1 MKNFLRQ
8 IVSFNIISLVISL
21 FVGCSSKENT
31 PHPDRQITVY
41 LKAIQPGSDPSSS
54 PTTRTAIGGENLDHT
69 YWSER
74 DTIELYWRKTGSSDA
89 LNSGQP
95 CTCCE
100 FGGTVSTFST
110 EMEALPSGSYDY
122 FAAYPEPASV
132 NGTQITYDLPAEQP
146 GTYCPP
152 DLHAE
157 YTGNLDFMLATPLTA
172 QPGLNEESPL
182 TMRFVHQCHV
192 MRIQVPTGRDRWGSP
207 IRKLR
212 VEFPSPVVGKMTMDL
227 TDPTATP
234 TLTEG
239 SNTVTAVLSK
249 PLTESKEDDVNGN
262 YVWLFLCPGTVNG
275 TVRFTAYD
283 ENGYQSESLTI
294 ELNKTLEAGKITPV
308 NLTIPKELPVSWIDF
323 SIVGNNLGEEPQSF
337 TVTAPEGATFRN
349 GEATQTFAINS
360 QNKYSLAFYNEVD
373 GIAVGDLLSRE
384 GVTITYDTPNVLI
397 SQQTAVTVQP
407 EGHTSTNLTVPY
419 LLYEDFANV
428 TTNDTHADD
437 NGDTA
442 YSLDDAGLPG
452 WTGSRWKTEANT
464 SLEIRTYIW
473 TSTSHTNHK
482 FGRVDSPPLSNLKPG
497 KTVSLQIVYDAGAT
511 TDASNRYPVCKFG
524 STTQTGPIAGGYCV
538 TFFDGDKSNPPS
550 PSQTYAVALGGTPT
564 IMTDIDRTHA
574 LSGCTAETRLTWFID
589 YEGSGLVTA
598 KTYYLY
604 LDNIRVS
611 ITQ

>member
-1 MKNFLRQ
+1 MRNLIRQ
-8 IVSFNIISLVISL
+8 IAFICTIVLTIIL
-21 FVGCSSKENT
+21 FTGCSSKERT
-31 PHPDRQITVY
+31 PKPNRQVEIF
-41 LKAIQPGSDPSSS
+41 LNAIQQSSEDS
-54 PTTRTAIGGENLDHT
+54 SLPTTRTTIGGEALDRT

-74 DTIELYWRKTGSSDA
+74 DTIQLYWRNTGSSDA

-95 CTCCE
+95 FSFYQ
-100 FGGTVSTFST
+100 FGATRSLFST
-110 EMEALPSGSYDY
+110 TMDELTAGSYDY
-122 FAAYPEPASV
+122 YAAYPKPAAV
-132 NGTQITYDLPAEQP
+132 NGTQVSYDLPAQQP
-146 GTYCPP
+146 GTYSTPIP
-152 DLHAE
+152 KSQ
-157 YTGNLDFMLATPLTA
+157 YRGNLDFMLATPLTA

-192 MRIQVPTGRDRWGSP
+192 MRIQVPTGRNQWGSP

-212 VEFPSPVVGKMTMDL
+212 VEFPSPVVGRMTMDL
-227 TDPTATP
+227 TDPTAAP

-249 PLTESKEDDVNGN
+249 PLTESQEGDVNGN

-275 TVRFTAYD
+275 TIRFTAYD
-283 ENGYQSESLTI
+283 ENGYQSQSLSI
-294 ELNKTLEAGKITPV
+294 DLNKTLEAGKITPV
-308 NLTIPKELPVSWIDF
+308 NMTIPQELPVSWIDF

-349 GEATQTFAINS
+349 GTATQTFAINS
-360 QNKYSLAFYNEVD
+360 ENKYSLAFYNEVD
-373 GIAVGDLLSRE
+373 GVAVGDLLSQE

-397 SQQTAVTVQP
+397 SEQTAVTVQP

-464 SLEIRTYIW
+464 SLEIRTYIG
-473 TSTSHTNHK
+473 TSTSHLKHK

-524 STTQTGPIAGGYCV
+524 STTQTGPIAGGYCTNLIV
-538 TFFDGDKSNPPS
+538 DKSNPPS
-550 PSQTYAVALGGTPT
+550 PAQTYAVALGGTPT
-564 IMTDIDRTHA
+564 TMTDINRTHA
-574 LSGCTAETRLTWFID
+574 LNGCTAATRLTWFID

-598 KTYYLY
+598 RTYYLY

-611 ITQ
+611 ITK

>member
-1 MKNFLRQ
+1 MRNLIRQ
-8 IVSFNIISLVISL
+8 IAFICTIVLTIIL
-21 FVGCSSKENT
+21 FTGCSSKERT
-31 PHPDRQITVY
+31 PKPNRQVEIF
-41 LKAIQPGSDPSSS
+41 LNAIQQSSEDS
-54 PTTRTAIGGENLDHT
+54 SLPTTRTTIGGEALDRT

-74 DTIELYWRKTGSSDA
+74 DTIQLYWRNTGSADA

-95 CTCCE
+95 FSFYQ
-100 FGGTVSTFST
+100 FGATTSLFST
-110 EMEALPSGSYDY
+110 TMEELNAGSYDY
-122 FAAYPEPASV
+122 YAAYPKPAAV
-132 NGTQITYDLPAEQP
+132 NGTQVSYDLPAQQP
-146 GTYCPP
+146 GTYSTPIP
-152 DLHAE
+152 KSQ
-157 YTGNLDFMLATPLTA
+157 YRGNLDFMLATPLTA

-308 NLTIPKELPVSWIDF
+308 SLTIPQELPVSWIDF
-323 SIVGNNLGEEPQSF
+323 SIVGNNLGEDPQSF

-419 LLYEDFANV
+419 LYYSDFSWITAEFHI
-428 TTNDTHADD
+428 NDEHSSLNYGSKSGFFPD
-437 NGDTA
+437 NPA
-442 YSLDDAGLPG
+442 
-452 WTGSRWKTEANT
+452 WTGGRIGGYPGT
-464 SLEIRTYIW
+464 SV
-473 TSTSHTNHK
+473 
-482 FGRVDSPPLSNLKPG
+482 RVSCHRESVFN
-497 KTVSLQIVYDAGAT
+497 YDARLDSEPMANIKEGASVKVQVLFDYGMNREEGGLGSAKAGQT
-511 TDASNRYPVCKFG
+511 CHLGYVKDSKIFASEDKDGTFVSEFYIKETDASWTNIPHKDY
-524 STTQTGPIAGGYCV
+524 SY
-538 TFFDGDKSNPPS
+538 TFEGC
-550 PSQTYAVALGGTPT
+550 
-564 IMTDIDRTHA
+564 DRN
-574 LSGCTAETRLTWFID
+574 TRLTWRTVCDF
-589 YEGSGLVTA
+589 SALASNSTCH
-598 KTYYLY
+598 LY

>member
-1 MKNFLRQ
+1 MRNLIRQ
-8 IVSFNIISLVISL
+8 IAFICTIVLTIIL
-21 FVGCSSKENT
+21 FTGCSSKERT
-31 PHPDRQITVY
+31 PKPNRQVEIF
-41 LKAIQPGSDPSSS
+41 LNAIQQSSEDS
-54 PTTRTAIGGENLDHT
+54 SLPTTRTTIGGEALDRT

-74 DTIELYWRKTGSSDA
+74 DTIQLYWRNTGSSDA

-95 CTCCE
+95 FSFYQ
-100 FGGTVSTFST
+100 FGATRSLFST
-110 EMEALPSGSYDY
+110 TMDELTTGSYDY
-122 FAAYPEPASV
+122 YAAYPKPAAV
-132 NGTQITYDLPAEQP
+132 NGTQVSYDLPAQQP
-146 GTYCPP
+146 GTYSTPIP
-152 DLHAE
+152 KSQ
-157 YTGNLDFMLATPLTA
+157 YRGNLDFMLATPLTA

-192 MRIQVPTGRDRWGSP
+192 MRIQVPMGRDQWGSP

-212 VEFPSPVVGKMTMDL
+212 VEFPSPVVGRMTMDL
-227 TDPTATP
+227 TDPTAAP

-249 PLTESKEDDVNGN
+249 PLTESQEDDVNGN
-262 YVWLFLCPGTVNG
+262 YVWLFLCPGAVNG

-308 NLTIPKELPVSWIDF
+308 NLTIPQELPVSWIDF
-323 SIVGNNLGEEPQSF
+323 SIVGNNLGEDPQSF

-397 SQQTAVTVQP
+397 SEQTAVTVQP

-437 NGDTA
+437 NGGTA
-442 YSLDDAGLPG
+442 YGLDDAGLPG

-464 SLEIRTYIW
+464 SLEIRTYIG
-473 TSTSHTNHK
+473 TSTTHTNHR
-482 FGRVDSPPLSNLKPG
+482 FGRVDSPPLSHLKPG

-524 STTQTGPIAGGYCV
+524 STTQSGPIAGGYCA
-538 TFFDGDKSNPPS
+538 TLFGGDKSNPPS
-550 PSQTYAVALGGTPT
+550 PAQTYAVALGGTPT
-564 IMTDIDRTHA
+564 VMTDINRTHT

-589 YEGSGLVTA
+589 YEGSGLVTMN
-598 KTYYLY
+598 TYYLY

-611 ITQ
+611 ITK

>member
-1 MKNFLRQ
+1 MRNLIRQ
-8 IVSFNIISLVISL
+8 IAFICTIVLTIIL
-21 FVGCSSKENT
+21 FTGCSSKERT
-31 PHPDRQITVY
+31 PKPNRQVEIF
-41 LKAIQPGSDPSSS
+41 LNAIQQSSEDS
-54 PTTRTAIGGENLDHT
+54 SLPTTRTTIGGEALDRT

-74 DTIELYWRKTGSSDA
+74 DTIQLYWRNTGSSDA

-95 CTCCE
+95 FSFYQ
-100 FGGTVSTFST
+100 FGATRSLFST
-110 EMEALPSGSYDY
+110 TMDELTAGSYDY
-122 FAAYPEPASV
+122 YAAYPKPAAV
-132 NGTQITYDLPAEQP
+132 NGTQVSYDLPAQQP
-146 GTYCPP
+146 GTYSTPIP
-152 DLHAE
+152 KSQ
-157 YTGNLDFMLATPLTA
+157 YRGNLDFMLATPLTA

-192 MRIQVPTGRDRWGSP
+192 MRIQVPTDRDHWGSP

-212 VEFPSPVVGKMTMDL
+212 VEFPSPVVGRMTMDL
-227 TDPTATP
+227 TDPTAAP

-239 SNTVTAVLSK
+239 SNTVTAILSK
-249 PLTESKEDDVNGN
+249 PLTESQEDDVNGN

-308 NLTIPKELPVSWIDF
+308 NLTIPQELPVSWIDF
-323 SIVGNNLGEEPQSF
+323 SIVGNNLGEDPQSF

-384 GVTITYDTPNVLI
+384 GVTITYDSPNVLI

-419 LLYEDFANV
+419 LYYSDFSWITAEFHINDEHSSAN
-428 TTNDTHADD
+428 AGSKSGSFPD
-437 NGDTA
+437 NPAWTGGRIGGYPGTSVRVSCHREFFVDYDARLDSEPMANIKEGASVKVKVLFDYGMNREESGLGSAQAGQTCHLGYVKDSKIFASGDTDGTFV
-442 YSLDDAGLPG
+442 S
-452 WTGSRWKTEANT
+452 EF
-464 SLEIRTYIW
+464 YI
-473 TSTSHTNHK
+473 K
-482 FGRVDSPPLSNLKPG
+482 E
-497 KTVSLQIVYDAGAT
+497 
-511 TDASNRYPVCKFG
+511 TDASWTNLPHKDY
-524 STTQTGPIAGGYCV
+524 SY
-538 TFFDGDKSNPPS
+538 TFEGC
-550 PSQTYAVALGGTPT
+550 
-564 IMTDIDRTHA
+564 DRN
-574 LSGCTAETRLTWFID
+574 TRLTWRTVCD
-589 YEGSGLVTA
+589 HSNGPNNSTCH
-598 KTYYLY
+598 LY

>member
-54 PTTRTAIGGENLDHT
+54 PTTRTAIGGDNLDHT

-132 NGTQITYDLPAEQP
+132 SGTQITYDLPAEQP

-157 YTGNLDFMLATPLTA
+157 YTGNLDFMLATPLSS
-172 QPGLNEESPL
+172 QPNLDGDNTL
-182 TMRFVHQCHV
+182 TMKFIHQCHV
-192 MRIQVPTGRDRWGSP
+192 MRIQVPTGRNQWGSP
-207 IRKLR
+207 IHKLR

-239 SNTVTAVLSK
+239 SNTVTAVLSQ
-249 PLTESKEDDVNGN
+249 PLTESEEDDVNGN

-308 NLTIPKELPVSWIDF
+308 NLTIPQELPVSWIDF
-323 SIVGNNLGEEPQSF
+323 SIVGNNLGEDPQSF

-437 NGDTA
+437 KGGTA

-452 WTGSRWKTEANT
+452 WTGSKWKTEANT
-464 SLEIRTYIW
+464 SLEIRTYIG
-473 TSTSHTNHK
+473 TSTTHTNHQ
-482 FGRVDSPPLSNLKPG
+482 FGRVDSPPLSHLKPG

-524 STTQTGPIAGGYCV
+524 STTQSGPIAGGYCA
-538 TFFDGDKSNPPS
+538 TLFGGDKSNPPS
-550 PSQTYAVALGGTPT
+550 PAQTYAVALGGTPT
-564 IMTDIDRTHA
+564 VMTDINRTHT

-589 YEGSGLVTA
+589 YEGSGLVTMN
-598 KTYYLY
+598 TYYLY

-611 ITQ
+611 ITK